1 MSLVETRR
9 VDGKVRH
16 EHIASLGSI
25 ARPPSVADRMA
36 FWSHL
41 HERLAKLS
49 NRIDAAAQA
58 KILGNIHARVAM
70 VTADEQHDLKLQNA
84 QADERLW
91 SSLREINEGT
101 IADHKQLIAHAEATV
116 ARGRAAALDAET
128 NAMQARDR
136 VERLKRGEDVPG
148 GFAPPPNIEQM
159 LRRAGWTKRDM
170 DHARLLASLPE
181 EAIPAIVRA
190 SVKASERESRAAAR
204 RYAQA
209 LLDAT

>member
-1 MSLVETRR
+1 VSLVETRR

-16 EHIASLGSI
+16 EHIAGLGSI
-25 ARPPSVADRMA
+25 PRTPSVADRMS

-58 KILGNIHARVAM
+58 KILGAIHARVAM
-70 VTADEQHDLKLQNA
+70 VTADEQHGLKLENA

-101 IADHKQLIAHAEATV
+101 IADHKQLIANAEATV
-116 ARGRAAALDAET
+116 ARRRVAALDAET

-136 VERLKRGEDVPG
+136 VERLKRGEG
-148 GFAPPPNIEQM
+148 CSW
-159 LRRAGWTKRDM
+159 R
-170 DHARLLASLPE
+170 
-181 EAIPAIVRA
+181 VRA
-190 SVKASERESRAAAR
+190 TNRFRTDIEAR
-204 RYAQA
+204 RLDQA
-209 LLDAT
+209 GRGPRQATGLTTRRSCPRNCQGVGEGIRARR